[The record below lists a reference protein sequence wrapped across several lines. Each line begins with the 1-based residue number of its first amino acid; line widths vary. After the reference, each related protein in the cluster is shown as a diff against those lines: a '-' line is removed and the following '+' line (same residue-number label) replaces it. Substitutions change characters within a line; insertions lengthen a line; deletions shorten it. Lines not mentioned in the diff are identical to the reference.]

1 MTTNIF
7 TKKDIDALVW
17 GDLFFGTGGGLPE
30 KLNREIFEQAFSIK
44 EEIQVIDV
52 DDLRDSDFLISAYG
66 VGDPASATSVSEDFI
81 KGAIEKYKNLTDSE
95 EIKAIIPGE
104 ISAESLSFLIAAI
117 LDLPVVNSDLV
128 GGRAAPEIYMD
139 CFTLFGEPIVP
150 ILGVSPNEKEVFLRG
165 NFSAQ
170 EVEKIM
176 RGFFADNGSSGEMV
190 GYPIKA
196 KKYKEI
202 CMKDTILT
210 TREAGK
216 SLLKK
221 DIDNFLKLNAGEI
234 IFSGVIQNSTLETI
248 EGFTKGSV
256 FVGEYEI
263 VVKNENMKVVKGRE
277 IVAKAPEIIILLDKN
292 LKPIHNSL
300 TNSFVGKKV
309 SICKLKAQGYWQ
321 QKENADIWKES
332 L

>member
-1 MTTNIF
+1 MTMHIF
-7 TKKDIDALVW
+7 TKKDINALVF

-30 KLNREIFEQAFSIK
+30 DLNREIFEQAFSIK

-52 DDLRDSDFLISAYG
+52 DDLNDSDFLISAYG

-81 KGAIEKYKNLTDSE
+81 KAAIEKYKNLTNLE

-150 ILGVSPNEKEVFLRG
+150 ILGVSPNKKEVFLRG

-202 CMKDTILT
+202 CMKDTILI
-210 TREAGK
+210 TREVGK

-221 DIDNFLKLNAGEI
+221 DIDSFLNSIKGKI
-234 IFSGVIQNSTLETI
+234 IFSGIIKNSTLKTI
-248 EGFTKGSV
+248 DGFTKGNV
-256 FVGEYEI
+256 FVGDYKI
-263 VVKNENMKVVKGRE
+263 VVKNENMKVVKNGE
-277 IVAKAPEIIILLDKN
+277 IISKAPQIIILLDEN

-300 TNSFVGKKV
+300 TNNFVGKKV
-309 SICKLKAQGYWQ
+309 NICTLPAQGYWK
-321 QKENADIWKES
+321 QKENADIWKDS